1 MFCGICFDLRQNP
14 DCTVAI
20 FICLNVRKDE
30 LKKKKRK
37 DELNKW
43 ENETE
48 KKKKKRVRTQQH
60 KARKWKTDNNTNYS
74 SIPFD

>member
-1 MFCGICFDLRQNP
+1 MFCGIRFDLRQNP

-48 KKKKKRVRTQQH
+48 KKKKKKGQDS
-60 KARKWKTDNNTNYS
+60 AA
-74 SIPFD
+74 

>member
-30 LKKKKRK
+30 L
-37 DELNKW
+37 NKW

-48 KKKKKRVRTQQH
+48 KKKKKGSGL
-60 KARKWKTDNNTNYS
+60 S
-74 SIPFD
+74 SIKPESGKQTITPTTVQSLLTD